1 MVACMPT
8 QLQKASVLAAVKRTT
23 IIITIMTKRI
33 IVLFSIFYLH
43 IIFLIICD
51 CVNRKL
57 DTMELIKQ
65 YIRSTNMVAHQIDTY
80 NDFVQRG
87 IQNIVDREPEIV
99 SVTHKIRFNHVY
111 LDVPRFTYSN
121 RITEPL
127 FPNEARKR
135 NISYESTIYAN
146 IKVTSLID
154 NTEVVHNRVPI
165 GKMPTMIGSC
175 VCNLTDHNKIQK
187 KECPNDYGGYFII
200 KGKERVLIG
209 QLRPAY
215 NRVYVYPQKIEKYKY
230 VAEIRSMNA
239 SGTSVLIQ
247 AKING
252 KDQLFFS
259 LPYIKDHIPAGLIFR
274 VLEVSEGDMI
284 HYASLGD
291 EKMEDILL
299 QQYNSV
305 DSIEEALEIIC
316 KSLPDKDPE
325 YVMSILRQEVFCHIG
340 FMTLT
345 KTAIHLGYILKK
357 LAQTS
362 LGVRTPD
369 DKDNLA
375 NKRLDTSASL
385 IGFLFRGLFKQF
397 LKTISNQMSLKKNP
411 DPLTIIKSSNNIT
424 HGLNMCFMTGNWN
437 TQKTSSYTR
446 VGVSQVLSRQNY
458 GAFVSHLRRI
468 MLPIGNEGKNQK
480 IRQLHSSHF
489 GFICPYETPEGATV
503 GIVANLALTAEASVE
518 IPSCEIMEVV
528 KTFDSFTDTTKHN
541 TLILLNGVI
550 VGSVERGLNF
560 YREFKSYRASDTL
573 DGSIGIVFLRDENEI
588 HIQSDHG
595 RLIRPLFAL
604 ERNKTTYQPNE
615 TWKEAVSNHHIVF
628 RDVWELEHSVAAMT
642 EADTKLN
649 KCDYQE
655 ICPAGVM
662 MGIMASAIPY
672 ANHSQ
677 SPRIAYQSSMGKQA
691 IGMPSL
697 AYKERYDTT
706 LQVLDTPQKPITRS
720 EMVNIVKFD
729 EMTHGAVPIV
739 AIMTYGGFN
748 QEDSVLLNKASIDRG
763 LFMSTTYKTLVEEER
778 KRGNSDFETICL
790 PKVEYRKR
798 DYNYSR
804 LDENGIIKGGKSL
817 FLKKDDVVIGKVMCK
832 IVKKQDTRTSET
844 TDASIVIKHGE
855 EGYLDSVLDT
865 TTNEGVRV
873 VKIRIRI
880 PRRPEIGDKF
890 ASSTAQKGTCGMIYS
905 QEDMPFDKNGITPDL
920 IMNPHAIPSRM
931 TINMLIEMCY
941 NLIGCTKGEYEDA
954 TTFNHPNVEKDLA
967 QHLEDLG
974 WSSYNT
980 TLYSGFTG
988 GKFPSKIFMGPAFYQ
1003 RLKHMVSDKIHARMC
1018 GPLDTLTHQPV
1029 AGRAKDGGLRFGEM
1043 ERDCMLGHGSSR
1055 FLKECLFDKS
1065 DKYTVS
1071 VCTKCGI
1078 IPQVANYCYRCDDTE
1093 IEMKNMPY
1101 ATKLLYQELMGM
1113 GIKIKL
1119 T

>member
-1 MVACMPT
+1 MIIRGC
-8 QLQKASVLAAVKRTT
+8 VKE
-23 IIITIMTKRI
+23 
-33 IVLFSIFYLH
+33 
-43 IIFLIICD
+43 
-51 CVNRKL
+51 KL
-57 DTMELIKQ
+57 TTMELIKQ
-65 YIRSTNMVAHQIDTY
+65 YIRSTNMVAHQLDTY

-87 IQNIVDREPEIV
+87 MQNIVDREPEIK
-99 SVTHKIRFNHVY
+99 SPTHTIKFNHVY
-111 LDVPRFTYSN
+111 LDVPKFTYSN
-121 RITEPL
+121 RVTGLL

-135 NISYESTIYAN
+135 NISYESTIFAN

-154 NTEVVHNRVPI
+154 GTEVVHNRISI

-175 VCNLTDHNKIQK
+175 VCNLTDHNKIENG
-187 KECPNDYGGYFII
+187 ECPNDYGGYFVI

-215 NRVYVYPQKIEKYKY
+215 NRVYVYPQKTDKYKY
-230 VAEIRSMNA
+230 VAEIRSINLT
-239 SGTSVLIQ
+239 GTSVLIQ

-252 KDQLFFS
+252 KQQLFFS
-259 LPYIKDHIPAGLIFR
+259 LPYIKDHIPAGLVFR
-274 VLEVSEGDMI
+274 VLEVSEEDML
-284 HYASLGD
+284 HHASLGD

-305 DSIEEALEIIC
+305 DTIEEALEIIG
-316 KSLPDKDPE
+316 KSLPDKDSA
-325 YVMSILRQEVFCHIG
+325 YVMSILRQEIFCHVG
-340 FMTLT
+340 FMTLK
-345 KTAIHLGYILKK
+345 KTAIHLGYILRK

-362 LGVRTPD
+362 LGVRSSD
-369 DKDNLA
+369 DKDNLG
-375 NKRLDTSASL
+375 NKRLDTTSLL
-385 IGFLFRGLFKQF
+385 IGFLFQGLFKQF
-397 LKTISNQMSLKKNP
+397 VKTISNQLALKKNP

-424 HGLNMCFMTGNWN
+424 HGMNMCFMTGNWS
-437 TQKTSSYTR
+437 TQKTSSYMR

-489 GFICPYETPEGATV
+489 GYICPYETPEGATV
-503 GIVANLALTAEASVE
+503 GIVVNLALTAEASIDV
-518 IPSCEIMEVV
+518 PSCEILEVINN
-528 KTFDSFTDTTKHN
+528 FDSFIDTTEYT
-541 TLILLNGVI
+541 TLILLNGMV
-550 VGSVERGLNF
+550 VGSTKKGLDF
-560 YREFKSYRASDTL
+560 YREFQSYRNSD
-573 DGSIGIVFLRDENEI
+573 SIDKSVGVVFLRDEKEI

-595 RLIRPLFAL
+595 RLTRPLFAL
-604 ERNKTTYQPNE
+604 QKNKNPHTQSE
-615 TWKEAVSNHHIVF
+615 TWDEAVAKHHIVF
-628 RDVWELEHSVAAMT
+628 RDVWELEQSVVAMAET
-642 EADTKLN
+642 DMKFN
-649 KCDYQE
+649 RCDYQE

-662 MGIMASAIPY
+662 MGIMASVIPY

-691 IGMPSL
+691 IGMPTL

-706 LQVLDTPQKPITRS
+706 LQVLDTPQQPITKS
-720 EMVNIVKFD
+720 EMVNIVKFN
-729 EMTHGAVPIV
+729 EMSHGSVPIV

-748 QEDSVLLNKASIDRG
+748 QEDSVLINKASIDRG
-763 LFMSTTYKTLVEEER
+763 LFMSTTYKTVVEEER

-790 PKVEYRKR
+790 PKIEYRKR
-798 DYNYSR
+798 DYNYSY
-804 LDENGIIKGGKSL
+804 LDDNGIVKSDKSIY
-817 FLKKDDVVIGKVMCK
+817 LKKDDVVIGKVLCK
-832 IVKKQDTRTSET
+832 MVKKQDVRALET
-844 TDASIVIKHGE
+844 TDASITIKHGE

-865 TTNEGVRV
+865 VTNEGVRV

-905 QEDMPFDKNGITPDL
+905 QEDMPFDKDGITPDL

-941 NLIGCTKGEYEDA
+941 NLIGAETGTYQDA
-954 TTFNHPNVEKDLA
+954 TTFNHPNVEHDLA
-967 QHLEDLG
+967 EHLTKLG
-974 WSSYNT
+974 WDSYNS

-988 GKFPSKIFMGPAFYQ
+988 EKFPNKIFMGPSFYQ

-1071 VCTKCGI
+1071 VCRKCGA
-1078 IPQVANYCYRCDDTE
+1078 IPQVANYCYKCDDME
-1093 IEMKNMPY
+1093 IDTKNMPY